1 MDGGEVLSQNKIF
14 SVDIIVDIIDCDADK
29 NPFLKALAVMTA
41 AMEL

>member
-14 SVDIIVDIIDCDADK
+14 SVDIIVDIIDCDDK
-29 NPFLKALAVMTA
+29 NPFLKAMAVMTA